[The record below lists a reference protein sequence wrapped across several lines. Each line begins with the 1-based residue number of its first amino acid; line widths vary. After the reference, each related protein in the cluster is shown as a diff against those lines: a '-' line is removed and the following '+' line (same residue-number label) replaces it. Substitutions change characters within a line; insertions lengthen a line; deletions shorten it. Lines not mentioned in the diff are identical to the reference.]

1 MISAFLDDEYLYL
14 LMQGLVSLYK
24 SNIVNARVSTFSWS
38 ERWNVAPC
46 CLQLPAST
54 KRLSSQCRQL
64 FDRRVIRALQRDTE
78 SLSLSTF
85 WSFILTPLVGLDHF
99 WLWRSQWLNRN
110 VKSLYKLYSCFVS
123 FVSHEG
129 SWCSSSTGEWH
140 QKRRCEAGLSEVGT
154 KEKEIKELCIWKR
167 ATQIHFV
174 HVLLRRPFPAS

>member
-14 LMQGLVSLYK
+14 LMQVLVSLYK

-64 FDRRVIRALQRDTE
+64 FDCRVIRALQRDTE

-110 VKSLYKLYSCFVS
+110 VKSLYKLSIHALFLLLVMKDPDAALPQESGIKKGDVKQVS
-123 FVSHEG
+123 A
-129 SWCSSSTGEWH
+129 
-140 QKRRCEAGLSEVGT
+140 K
-154 KEKEIKELCIWKR
+154 
-167 ATQIHFV
+167 
-174 HVLLRRPFPAS
+174 